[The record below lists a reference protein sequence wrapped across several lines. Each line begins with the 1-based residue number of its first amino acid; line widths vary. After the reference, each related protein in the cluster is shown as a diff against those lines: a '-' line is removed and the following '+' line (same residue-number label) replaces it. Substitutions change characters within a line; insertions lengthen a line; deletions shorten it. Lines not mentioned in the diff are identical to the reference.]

1 MNVAGTDLSRI
12 APHGPSPTAHPACPI
27 AKQPQSKRLLP
38 AMLAHSDLRAFVELL
53 RRTERQSSP
62 SPTMRPDTVLR
73 SATPSDGLLHR
84 NELARLRGS
93 LKTASDAGD
102 IPDSAHRVLHAIVQD
117 LSVEGFCY
125 LPLTHSKE
133 WLHAIAWAHANQ
145 TTLASDHLPH
155 PGQDGHF
162 VVGTA
167 CRALRERGYRVDIG
181 AHGPR
186 IDDHTRTRI
195 AQQVDSLVAQ
205 IGGIDAAEQLCRI
218 IRETGKVHAGM
229 WLLGNIPAG
238 IGQPPQPAVPFGW
251 LLSLALRH
259 IHVRPSTG
267 DPATAWISAVR
278 LAIDFAAST
287 NCQRYNQFDGFS
299 LAAPDFLSA
308 LAESLTWRELFT
320 LPQVPPSVLPTLR
333 DAFSQIVWPE
343 GTDVLRRDVDGLFR
357 ELNDLLETLSENR
370 LTLMPKRTA
379 LSDFPLLW
387 KHACAPRGAVNL
399 KYLDPF
405 GGRPRDH
412 DRYVFFHADDD
423 RVIVLPRSL
432 TAAAACEAIFR
443 LVRSKADPEPAK
455 SIVADTI
462 EKSVAIASRK
472 TNTGLVWEKLS
483 YREGKTNLEMDVAVR
498 DGHEIVLFEAKAK
511 SLTSE
516 SRTGDL
522 MAFIDDYT
530 KSFLA
535 MLGQLVR
542 HDRNI
547 KQGLTPITGP
557 DDDATALRITKIAVS
572 PLSYG
577 PASDHV
583 LTNALIHSIADARLD
598 SVQGVPG
605 HVRILED
612 FNKSIARTMRIID
625 QIAPRTDGKVDMVR
639 YLMGVSWFDLGQLLY
654 ALHRGRSLIDAVSAL
669 RHLTFSTR
677 DFWTEAAFADR
688 NALSERNW
696 HTLPADDLTPD

>member
-1 MNVAGTDLSRI
+1 
-12 APHGPSPTAHPACPI
+12 
-27 AKQPQSKRLLP
+27 
-38 AMLAHSDLRAFVELL
+38 MLVHSDLETFVDLL
-53 RRTERQSSP
+53 QRTERQSSP

-73 SATPSDGLLHR
+73 PATSSDNLLHG
-84 NELARLRGS
+84 NELDRLRRS
-93 LKTASDAGD
+93 LKIASDAGD
-102 IPDSAHRVLHAIVQD
+102 VPDSAHRVLHAIVQD

-125 LPLTHSKE
+125 LPLLHSKE
-133 WLHAIAWAHANQ
+133 WLHAIAWGHANQ
-145 TTLASDHLPH
+145 TNLPSDDLPH
-155 PGQDGHF
+155 PGQDRCF

-205 IGGIDAAEQLCRI
+205 IGGNDAAEQLCRI

-267 DPATAWISAVR
+267 DPATAWIPAVR
-278 LAIDFAAST
+278 LATDFAAST
-287 NCQRYNQFDGFS
+287 DCQRYNQFDGFS
-299 LAAPDFLSA
+299 LAAPDFPSA

-320 LPQVPPSVLPTLR
+320 LPQIPPSVLPTLR

-343 GTDVLRRDVDGLFR
+343 GTDVLHRDVDGLFR
-357 ELNDLLETLSENR
+357 ELNNLLETLSENR

-387 KHACAPRGAVNL
+387 EHACATRGAVNAG
-399 KYLDPF
+399 YLDPF

-412 DRYVFFHADDD
+412 DRYVFFHADED
-423 RVIVLPRSL
+423 RVVVLPASL
-432 TAAAACEAIFR
+432 TTAAGCKAIYG
-443 LVRSKADPEPAK
+443 LVWATAGQVVGGD
-455 SIVADTI
+455 IVGDMI
-462 EKSVAIASRK
+462 EKSVAIACRTHTAPVSEK
-472 TNTGLVWEKLS
+472 TR
-483 YREGKTNLEMDVAVR
+483 YRADGADLEIDVAVR
-498 DGHEIVLFEAKAK
+498 DDQEILLFETKAKA
-511 SLTSE
+511 LTSK
-516 SRTGDL
+516 SRTGDM

-547 KQGLTPITGP
+547 KQGLTPLTGP
-557 DDDATALRITKIAVS
+557 NDDVTALRITKIAVS

-598 SVQGVPG
+598 SVQGVPE
-605 HVRILED
+605 HVRILER
-612 FNKSIARTMRIID
+612 FNKSIERTQKIID

-639 YLMGVSWFDLGQLLY
+639 YLMDVSWFDLGQLLY

-688 NALSERNW
+688 RALSKRNW
-696 HTLPADDLTPD
+696 HPLPADHLTPD